1 MLEKKP
7 SILLDI
13 VEEIL
18 IQELKNNL
26 LPEIASECVVM
37 LIKEPVFEKVT
48 YHQSYSTDKAKNLL
62 KSTEYNPNE
71 KKWYFLTFLKKFQI

>member
-7 SILLDI
+7 SILLDL

-26 LPEIASECVVM
+26 LPDIASECVVM
-37 LIKEPVFEKVT
+37 LIKEPVFEKVPH
-48 YHQSYSTDKAKNLL
+48 YQSYSTDSAKLLL

-71 KKWYFLTFLKKFQI
+71 KKWYFFLFYFLK